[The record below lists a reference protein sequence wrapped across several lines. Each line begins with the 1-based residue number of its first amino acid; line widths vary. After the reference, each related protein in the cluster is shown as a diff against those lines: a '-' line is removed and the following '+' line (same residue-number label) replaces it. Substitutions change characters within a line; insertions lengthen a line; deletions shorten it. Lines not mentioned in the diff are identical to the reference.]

1 MKTKPSK
8 YHNQDP
14 VYYKY
19 REFVVGVFALLP
31 IIILPV
37 ILAFVVIRSDWA
49 KKKFSLHFTHKLNA
63 QIIEGNDVYI
73 LSKEV
78 GHVKDVSLN
87 PRGYVDVHLRI
98 DEEYRPLIKKDAQI
112 RLKQKNMVM
121 GDWQMEIIL
130 GDISQQMVEEGDTLA
145 ILPPLDMQKLSD
157 EVISIADLVNGIL
170 DSIAHGDGVIT
181 HLLNNDSLINSR
193 VNETSISIRSAL
205 KKLNNTLDSG
215 NKLLVNSNRV
225 VENVI
230 SPRVTELFDEVDT
243 VLMSAD
249 SILFDISAILEASDS
264 IPVELRETLENLNR
278 DLAEGEV
285 LIKALQKHWIL
296 RKEVEEVREEE

>member
-19 REFVVGVFALLP
+19 REFVVGVFTLLPLILLP
-31 IIILPV
+31 II
-37 ILAFVVIRSDWA
+37 LASVVIRSDWA

-63 QIIEGNDVYI
+63 QIIEGNQVYI

-87 PRGYVDVHLRI
+87 PRGYVNVHLRI
-98 DEEYRPLIKKDAQI
+98 DEDYRPLIKKDAQI

-130 GDISQQMVEEGDTLA
+130 GDISQQMVEDGDTLA

-157 EVISIADLVNGIL
+157 EVISIANLVNEIL
-170 DSIAHGDGVIT
+170 DTIAHGDGVIT

-193 VNETSISIRSAL
+193 VNETSLSVRAAL
-205 KKLNNTLDSG
+205 KKLNRLLDSG
-215 NKLLVNSNRV
+215 DELLVNSNRIVEKV
-225 VENVI
+225 VA
-230 SPRVTELFDEVDT
+230 PRIPVLFNEVDS
-243 VLMSAD
+243 VLMSTDTILAD
-249 SILFDISAILEASDS
+249 VNRILEASDS
-264 IPVELRETLENLNR
+264 IPAELRETLKNLNR
-278 DLAEGEV
+278 DLEEGEI